1 MDMYYRFDASTPYS
15 GATAEH
21 FVKFENV
28 PSKEELDDMAWEYAQ
43 EVGAEFEYLVTGWN
57 CSEPEDEQEAADL
70 EEEIDCYYNDCY
82 CEYEEITEAE
92 YLAGIGN

>member
-15 GATAEH
+15 GTTIEH
-21 FVKFENV
+21 FVKFESV

-43 EVGAEFEYLVTGWN
+43 EVGAEFEYLVTGWG
-57 CSEPEDEQEAADL
+57 CDEPEDEQEAEYL
-70 EEEIDCYYNDCY
+70 EVEIDCYYSDCH

-92 YLAGIGN
+92 YYEESGE